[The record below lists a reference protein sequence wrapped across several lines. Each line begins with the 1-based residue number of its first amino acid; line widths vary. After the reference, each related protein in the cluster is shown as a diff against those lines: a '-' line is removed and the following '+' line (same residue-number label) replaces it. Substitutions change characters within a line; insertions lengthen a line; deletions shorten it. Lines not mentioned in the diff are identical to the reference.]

1 MQGRVIFGVRHGVGQ
16 GAVAGC
22 DATLCSFFCRVSCE
36 IVDLKNPVIP
46 LNAAL
51 SLLLHIF
58 SEILLIPVKDRANAF
73 GH

>member
-1 MQGRVIFGVRHGVGQ
+1 MERGTEWAQGQWQDVMP
-16 GAVAGC
+16 GAALSSF
-22 DATLCSFFCRVSCE
+22 LCHVSWE
-36 IVDLKNPVIP
+36 IVDLKNPIIP

-58 SEILLIPVKDRANAF
+58 SEMLLIPAKERANAL